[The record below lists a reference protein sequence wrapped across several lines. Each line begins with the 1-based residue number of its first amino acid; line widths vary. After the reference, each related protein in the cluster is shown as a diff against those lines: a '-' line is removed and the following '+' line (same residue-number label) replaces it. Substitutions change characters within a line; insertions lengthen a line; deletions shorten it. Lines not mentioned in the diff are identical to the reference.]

1 MDDSFSFGHPQKH
14 RSRTRP
20 RRTKRARARSAA
32 EACGAPAHH
41 GSNDGRRVAFGVIGV
56 VLAAASVWGYL
67 HLEGAKP
74 AGGRGS
80 TGQIDAGDLQAKQAA
95 AVGGA
100 DRSLPLR
107 SARLVRHDHVARI
120 ALRGL
125 IDRLHRDRVLRRRH
139 RECRIDLDGR
149 RARRPVPVG
158 NVFLRPRHR
167 DRCTYVTGSTCTGH
181 AAQGASAPAWPSQ
194 ST

>member
-20 RRTKRARARSAA
+20 RRTKRAEPEPPPKHAA
-32 EACGAPAHH
+32 PRRTMA
-41 GSNDGRRVAFGVIGV
+41 NDRRRLAFGVVGV
-56 VLAAASVWGYL
+56 SLAVVVVWGYL
-67 HLEGAKP
+67 HLDGAEP

-95 AVGGA
+95 AVA
-100 DRSLPLR
+100 VQTVRSLYDQHGSFDTVTSRALR
-107 SARLVRHDHVARI
+107 SADSSTDYVATESTDAGTVSVASTSMGVGLAVRSPSGTCFYVHVI
-120 ALRGL
+120 ATG
-125 IDRLHRDRVLRRRH
+125 V
-139 RECRIDLDGR
+139 
-149 RARRPVPVG
+149 
-158 NVFLRPRHR
+158 
-167 DRCTYVTGSTCTGH
+167 TYGTGSTCTGH